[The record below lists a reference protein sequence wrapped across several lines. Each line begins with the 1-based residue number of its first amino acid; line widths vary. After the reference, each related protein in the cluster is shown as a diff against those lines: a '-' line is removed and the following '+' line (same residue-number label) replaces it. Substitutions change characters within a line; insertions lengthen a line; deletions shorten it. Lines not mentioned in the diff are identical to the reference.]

1 MTPAGHTVRGCSF
14 NRVGTCRASYTRGF
28 SIRVGTES
36 RDLDK
41 MDNRELNLAIPERRT
56 ESLASQDGMDA
67 EEEDESEIQETLEF
81 VTYM

>member
-1 MTPAGHTVRGCSF
+1 MC
-14 NRVGTCRASYTRGF
+14 
-28 SIRVGTES
+28 TES

-56 ESLASQDGMDA
+56 ESLAGQDGIDA
-67 EEEDESEIQETLEF
+67 EEEDESEIQETLEY

>member
-1 MTPAGHTVRGCSF
+1 
-14 NRVGTCRASYTRGF
+14 
-28 SIRVGTES
+28 
-36 RDLDK
+36 

-67 EEEDESEIQETLEF
+67 EEEDESEIQETLEY